1 MNQQLCVASP
11 NLGAY
16 SETFIKD
23 QIDQLQP
30 GTLIYHG
37 NYPVKS
43 RERDWQLPFP
53 LNIHLVKGLCRKL
66 APGLFHKVFS
76 SSLAKFLKK
85 RGVTTLLANY
95 GPLGVAVTDA
105 CLIAD
110 VKLVVHYHGYDAYEY
125 TTINRLREAYLH
137 MFRHAYKI
145 VAVSTE
151 MKEQLIEL
159 GAGPAK
165 IAFIPYGINLN
176 RFTVTDPASNPPV
189 LMNIGRFTPK
199 KAPDLLIKAFKIV
212 HEAVPEARLEMIG
225 GGELFESAQALAAE
239 LGLTDAI
246 TFHGV
251 QTSEEIIR
259 RLHYSRMYVQH
270 SLRPASGDSEGTPV
284 SILEACACGL
294 PVVSTRHAGIKD
306 AVLEQ
311 VSGLLVDEGD
321 YKGMAEAI
329 ITLLKDPAL
338 CKQMGK
344 AARERISDNYNFPVQ
359 AAKLAALLDL

>member
-1 MNQQLCVASP
+1 MNQQLCIASP

-23 QIDQLQP
+23 QITQLQP

-43 RERDWQLPFP
+43 RDGDWQLPFP
-53 LNIHLVKGLCRKL
+53 LNIHLLKGVCRKL
-66 APGLFHKVFS
+66 APDFFHKIFS

-105 CLIAD
+105 CLIAN

-125 TTINRLREAYLH
+125 ATIEKYGEAYRH
-137 MFRHAYKI
+137 MFRHAYKL

-151 MKEQLIEL
+151 MKDQLIGL
-159 GAGPAK
+159 GADPGK
-165 IAFIPYGINLN
+165 IAFIPYGINLH

-212 HEAVPEARLEMIG
+212 HETIPEARLEMIG
-225 GGELFESAQALAAE
+225 GGELFESTRALAAE
-239 LGLTDAI
+239 LGLTEEI

-270 SLRPASGDSEGTPV
+270 SLRPISGDSEGTPV

-311 VSGLLVDEGD
+311 VSGLLVNEGD
-321 YKGMAEAI
+321 YKGMADAI
-329 ITLLKDPAL
+329 ITLLKDPEL
-338 CKQMGK
+338 CRQMGK
-344 AARERISDNYNFPVQ
+344 AAQKRISDNYNFSIQ